1 MGLVIASTSV
11 LLLHLSAPEEAGA
24 NSASLQISDALSNI
38 VLLAAGGAAFASL
51 GGGTVDGHGHLGGRL
66 PPRRLR
72 RRVPADG
79 RGGAGGRL
87 GDDPAA
93 GTVTANRPTANW
105 STTAAGWLYRDAV
118 EELPLRLA
126 PGLARDLADLADAR
140 DQLPEEVAVDAVR
153 RYLHDEG
160 EHVRSLATRLAE
172 DHAGLRAKAG
182 E

>member
-1 MGLVIASTSV
+1 M
-11 LLLHLSAPEEAGA
+11 
-24 NSASLQISDALSNI
+24 
-38 VLLAAGGAAFASL
+38 
-51 GGGTVDGHGHLGGRL
+51 
-66 PPRRLR
+66 
-72 RRVPADG
+72 
-79 RGGAGGRL
+79 
-87 GDDPAA
+87 
-93 GTVTANRPTANW
+93 TANRPTANW